1 MKRLALFS
9 LLAFAPLVVLP
20 ACMDDSN
27 PGPLTAPPPTGALE
41 ITTSTTGQNIDSDG
55 YACVLDFGSNDA
67 MGVNEVVTLTGL
79 SVGDHSV
86 ALMGI
91 ADNCQLNGF
100 NPRWVTVAAYQTAQ
114 TTFSI
119 TCTG

>member
-1 MKRLALFS
+1 MRRLALIP

-20 ACMDDSN
+20 ACMED
-27 PGPLTAPPPTGALE
+27 
-41 ITTSTTGQNIDSDG
+41 STTGPRRAPPLTGSLAITTVTTGVNIDSDG
-55 YACVLDFGSNDA
+55 YTCLLDFNSNDP
-67 MGVNEVVTLTGL
+67 MGVNQTATLNGL

-91 ADNCQLNGF
+91 ADNCRLSGF
-100 NPRWVTVAAYQTAQ
+100 NPRWVSVKAGETVQ

-119 TCTG
+119 TCG